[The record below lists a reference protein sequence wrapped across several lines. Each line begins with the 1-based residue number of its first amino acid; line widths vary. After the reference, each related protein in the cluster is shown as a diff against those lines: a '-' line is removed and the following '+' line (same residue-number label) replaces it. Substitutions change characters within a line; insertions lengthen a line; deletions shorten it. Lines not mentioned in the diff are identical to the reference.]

1 MCCKLM
7 FVRLLSKS
15 MCSLDGE
22 RACCTELGFMLQPE
36 SRGFVEALSTN
47 TYLCSPYPWIIPVW
61 LIKIWELMVWNV
73 WSVPGMSM
81 AKCRAFWPWTS
92 WKKTRLVI
100 GKWRAWRLAR
110 ISSRCL
116 SSSVNF
122 WVWNQRWHH
131 CQHIDWWWLVN
142 AMLRKAP
149 SMPCTS
155 STDIRVDYHD
165 MPHVQSAIA
174 KTGFR
179 RLLNEWRILGQMSWR
194 EITWGQGNISVVQS
208 LQHCEVKK
216 GGRFAKMS
224 KSTRGYGL
232 VWTHPCLKRTKGKPF
247 QDIARGCRVLMKI
260 RIVLFLR
267 SFFLG
272 SGRRNM

>member
-1 MCCKLM
+1 MLHMCCKLM
-7 FVRLLSKS
+7 FVRLLS

-81 AKCRAFWPWTS
+81 AKCRAFGPWTS

-155 STDIRVDYHD
+155 STDIRVWLSWHATCPIGNSEDRIQKVVERVEN
-165 MPHVQSAIA
+165 P
-174 KTGFR
+174 GP
-179 RLLNEWRILGQMSWR
+179 NEL
-194 EITWGQGNISVVQS
+194 TWDHLRTRQHLSCSVPATLWSQERWQV
-208 LQHCEVKK
+208 C
-216 GGRFAKMS
+216 
-224 KSTRGYGL
+224 
-232 VWTHPCLKRTKGKPF
+232 
-247 QDIARGCRVLMKI
+247 
-260 RIVLFLR
+260 
-267 SFFLG
+267 
-272 SGRRNM
+272 